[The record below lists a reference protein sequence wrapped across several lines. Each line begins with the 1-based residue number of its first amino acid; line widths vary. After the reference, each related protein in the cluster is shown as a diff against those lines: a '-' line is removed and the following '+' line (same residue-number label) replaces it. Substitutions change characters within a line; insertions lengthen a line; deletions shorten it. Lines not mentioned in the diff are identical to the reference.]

1 MGLDKAIFYG
11 KEHRH
16 PYYKAKAVSPTCR
29 NHGTCPW
36 CEANRKY
43 KYIRKN
49 KQTLKELKNFKK
61 GIDI

>member
-11 KEHRH
+11 KEHRR
-16 PYYKAKAVSPTCR
+16 PYYKAKAVSLACR

-43 KYIRKN
+43 KAIRKN
-49 KQTLKELKNFKK
+49 KQALK
-61 GIDI
+61 

>member
-11 KEHRH
+11 KEHRR
-16 PYYKAKAVSPTCR
+16 PYYKA
-29 NHGTCPW
+29 NPW

-43 KYIRKN
+43 KAIRKN